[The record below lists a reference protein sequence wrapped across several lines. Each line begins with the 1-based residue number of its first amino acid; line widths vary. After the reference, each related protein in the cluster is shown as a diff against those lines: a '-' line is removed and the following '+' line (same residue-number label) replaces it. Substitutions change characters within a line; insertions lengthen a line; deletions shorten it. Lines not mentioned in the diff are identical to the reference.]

1 MQEACTNQAEAPRVW
16 TRRVQFVALCLA
28 LILLYGLARPMLGW
42 MRFIFAAP
50 SEDMGHGWLVPVFSL
65 YLLWHRRR
73 LLLASIGSPSLK
85 GVLLCVPWLA
95 LLWLGERGDQARVSQ
110 IAVFGLL
117 GSIPYAI
124 MGRRFASLTLFPVLF
139 LAFTVP
145 ISFLDFFTVRLR
157 LLTAV
162 FSSFLLNGIGIPVAR
177 VGTGL
182 HCLTGAGFALDVA
195 DPCSGLRSIFAL
207 TAITAAYAYLTQRK
221 LWQKWLLFACS
232 IPLAVLGNMARIF
245 TIALVA
251 KYFGQSV
258 GTGFYHDYSGY
269 LVFIVGT
276 LLMMQV
282 GAWISRM
289 RPVGPVGPV
298 RTAEPA
304 QKEPIGACVRLCPWR
319 HGLAVALLIL
329 ALLAMRVSLRR
340 MPPPILEPQDFLVTE
355 LSDLPGYRAVKP
367 WYCQNEQC
375 RKTFDNE
382 SRDAASVRPAV
393 CPDCGGA
400 VDEVSLGERT
410 VLPADTRFL
419 KSNYYDAQGNLFR
432 VSVVINGA
440 SRQSIHRPE
449 LCLPA
454 QGFSI
459 EHTQSIGLPL
469 GNGVL
474 PVKVIDLR
482 RIGSGGQ
489 SRMIGQAYFF
499 VSAHH
504 RTASHY
510 VRMLISIRDRA
521 LYNRVT
527 RWAMVA
533 IVSEPPFD
541 TLERRQTMHDFFDE
555 LYPALRNQ
563 SSDDPL

>member
-1 MQEACTNQAEAPRVW
+1 MQEACTQAEATRVW
-16 TRRVQFVALCLA
+16 TRRVQLLVLCLA
-28 LILLYGLARPMLGW
+28 LVLLYGLARPMLGW
-42 MRFIFAAP
+42 MRFIFAEP

-73 LLLASIGSPSLK
+73 LLLASIGAPSWK

-117 GSIPYAI
+117 GSIPCAV

-145 ISFLDFFTVRLR
+145 IGFLDFFTVRLR

-207 TAITAAYAYLTQRK
+207 TAITAAYAYLTQRT

-289 RPVGPVGPV
+289 RQSSP
-298 RTAEPA
+298 AEPA
-304 QKEPIGACVRLCPWR
+304 KEEQVMACVGPCAWR
-319 HGLAVALLIL
+319 QGFGVALLIL
-329 ALLAMRVSLRR
+329 ALVAMRVSLRR
-340 MPPPILEPQDFLVTE
+340 MPPPTLEPQDFLTTE

-375 RKTFDNE
+375 RKTFENQ
-382 SRDAASVRPAV
+382 SRDAESVRPAG
-393 CPDCGGA
+393 CPECGGA

-410 VLPADTRFL
+410 VLPDDTRFL

-459 EHTQSIGLPL
+459 ERTQSIGLPV

-474 PVKVIDLR
+474 PVKVIELR

-489 SRMIGQAYFF
+489 SRTIGQAYFF

-533 IVSEPPFD
+533 IAGEPPFD
-541 TLERRQTMHDFFDE
+541 TPDRHRAMQDFFGE
-555 LYPALRNQ
+555 LYPAIWNQ
-563 SSDDPL
+563 SSDDPH